1 LYKRL
6 YNKKNELSKCKLF
19 IQNDEILPVPQFYAM
34 LGVLE
39 KKKYFC
45 SRKLFQY
52 LRRKKFIEYDRKY

>member
-1 LYKRL
+1 MCLLYKRL

-39 KKKYFC
+39 KKKYFAVANYSNIC
-45 SRKLFQY
+45 DEKNS
-52 LRRKKFIEYDRKY
+52 